1 MLRNYEKC
9 KNSIFFILSMQYN
22 TSTSEI
28 EYYWLTSI
36 IKLSQLFSVQ
46 VILDKKKK
54 VMKCYISSPAPYNR
68 NTYLTLI

>member
-9 KNSIFFILSMQYN
+9 KNCISIFLFCQSN
-22 TSTSEI
+22 TTSEI

-54 VMKCYISSPAPYNR
+54 KVMKCYICSPAPYNR